1 MAPPFFLHSMALVIV
16 VDTHLAHNGNAAVCD
31 EVKRKKYYSISGKS
45 KETKMLKRLFRA
57 MTIAR
62 QASVAMQ
69 ALQYISDHQLEDVG
83 YTRDTFVEQIK
94 VNVLAE
100 LDAAH
105 AKKTQ
110 VASVNPN
117 LVGAV

>member
-1 MAPPFFLHSMALVIV
+1 MTLVIV
-16 VDTHLAHNGNAAVCD
+16 VDMRLTHNGNAAVCD
-31 EVKRKKYYSISGKS
+31 EVKYKNYYNMSRKS
-45 KETKMLKRLFRA
+45 KENKMLKRLFIV
-57 MTIAR
+57 MIVAR
-62 QASVAMQ
+62 QASAAMQ
-69 ALQYISDHQLEDVG
+69 ALQYISDSQLEDVG

-94 VNVLAE
+94 ANVLAE

-110 VASVNPN
+110 AAPVNPN

>member
-1 MAPPFFLHSMALVIV
+1 MGMQLCVMKLSVKNIIVLV
-16 VDTHLAHNGNAAVCD
+16 
-31 EVKRKKYYSISGKS
+31 VKARRPKCLSDDL
-45 KETKMLKRLFRA
+45 ERW
-57 MTIAR
+57 IAR

-105 AKKTQ
+105 AKKNSGSISKSKFSRRRLISGKKPLHAT
-110 VASVNPN
+110 
-117 LVGAV
+117 

>member
-1 MAPPFFLHSMALVIV
+1 MRL
-16 VDTHLAHNGNAAVCD
+16 THNGNAAVCD
-31 EVKRKKYYSISGKS
+31 EVKRKKNYSVIRKN
-45 KETKMLKRLFRA
+45 KENKMLKRLFRA
-57 MTIAR
+57 MIIAR
-62 QASVAMQ
+62 QAAAAMQ
-69 ALQYISDHQLEDVG
+69 ALQYISDRQLEDVG

-94 VNVLAE
+94 ANVLAE

-110 VASVNPN
+110 AAPVNPN